1 MYCICFFC
9 NIHMTKSDSYF
20 SQHCFLSSQIDTDI
34 VLCVS
39 PFSCVQLATQWII
52 ATRLLCPWDF
62 PDKNTAVGCQFLF
75 QGICPNPGTESE
87 SPSLAGRFFTTEPL
101 RKRKFRLP
109 GFKSQICY
117 LLVLY
122 VQASFLK
129 LSVCSFPYTLNKSKR
144 SPTSQ
149 GYQIY

>member
-1 MYCICFFC
+1 MQCIFRAQMLNSTCTMLC
-9 NIHMTKSDSYF
+9 YVAVF
-20 SQHCFLSSQIDTDI
+20 SHI
-34 VLCVS
+34 
-39 PFSCVQLATQWII
+39 QLFETHGLWPV
-52 ATRLLCPWDF
+52 RLLCPWDF
-62 PDKNTAVGCQFLF
+62 PGKHTAVGCQFLF

-87 SPSLAGRFFTTEPL
+87 SPSLAGRFFTTEPP
-101 RKRKFRLP
+101 RKCKFRLP

-129 LSVCSFPYTLNKSKR
+129 LSVCSFPYTLNKSIR

-149 GYQIY
+149 GYQKY